1 MVSVVRT
8 VKNTERLAQIGLVL
22 ARHGFGEII
31 SRLPLGPL
39 APVPAEGAERRTL
52 AVRVRE
58 ALQDLGPSFVKL
70 GQVMSTRP
78 DVLPSDVVSELKKL
92 QDDVPPMTAEEVDE
106 VLAEAYGEGLDAVF
120 ASFDR
125 SPLASASIGQ
135 VHLARLRVA
144 EAEVDEPGVAPGV
157 GDGDA
162 EPTPTAAIDVVVKL
176 QRPRARAT
184 VERDLDLLY
193 VMARLLE
200 THVPESRSFSP
211 LAMVAEF
218 DRAIT
223 AELDT
228 GLEADNALRFQRNF
242 EGHPEV
248 RFPTPYRHASAK
260 RALVMERFVGS
271 HLDEFVPAGDE
282 GTGPRI
288 ARRALGVIAKMVF
301 EDGFFHADPHP
312 GNIIMMGTAAEPVLG
327 LIDLGLVGRLSEEMR
342 DKAIQ
347 LMLAAVTGD
356 AAGLADSL
364 LAMGRPKG
372 RVDLPRFRAEVAELS
387 DKYLGRSLADVEMS
401 AVIRDLIQ
409 GAIKYDIEMPAEM
422 LMVGKA
428 LMTVEGIGKQL
439 DPELDVWIELR
450 PYFTKLMM
458 ERFGPRRLGRDL
470 LRGVRALTTGAVDLP
485 GQVHD
490 ILDDLRGGKLVVT
503 SRDPELSL
511 ATERLGR
518 RLFTAIG
525 SAALLGAATALF
537 AVDRHPTLATAM
549 LVIAGAATLLHL
561 WGDRRRGRAR

>member
-1 MVSVVRT
+1 MIARPMVSVVRT
-8 VKNTERLAQIGLVL
+8 VKNTERLAQIALVL
-22 ARHGFGEII
+22 VRHGFGEIV

-39 APVPAEGAERRTL
+39 APAPPPSGAPRTF
-52 AVRVRE
+52 AVRLRE

-78 DVLPSDVVSELKKL
+78 DILPAEVIAELKKL
-92 QDDVPPMTAEEVDE
+92 QDDVPPMTPEEVDE
-106 VLAEAYGEGLDAVF
+106 VLAEGYGASLDAVF
-120 ASFDR
+120 ASFER
-125 SPLASASIGQ
+125 TPLASASIGQ
-135 VHLARLRVA
+135 VHLARLRA
-144 EAEVDEPGVAPGV
+144 GEGEP
-157 GDGDA
+157 DL
-162 EPTPTAAIDVVVKL
+162 DVVVKL

-193 VMARLLE
+193 LLARLLE
-200 THVPESRSFSP
+200 AHVPETRTFTP
-211 LAMVAEF
+211 IAMVSEF

-228 GLEADNALRFQRNF
+228 GLEADNALRFARNF

-248 RFPTPYRHASAK
+248 RFPTPYRQASGK
-260 RALVMERFVGS
+260 RTLVMERFVGQ
-271 HLDEFVPAGDE
+271 HLDDFVAAGDAQ
-282 GTGPRI
+282 TGPRI

-312 GNIIMMGTAAEPVLG
+312 GNIIMMGTAQEPVLG
-327 LIDLGLVGRLSEEMR
+327 LIDLGLVGRLSEDMR

-356 AAGLADSL
+356 ASGLADSL

-387 DKYLGRSLADVEMS
+387 EKYLGRPLQEVEMS
-401 AVIRDLIQ
+401 ALIRDLVQ
-409 GAIKYDIEMPAEM
+409 GAVKYDIEMPVEM

-428 LMTVEGIGKQL
+428 LMTVEGVGKQL
-439 DPELDVWIELR
+439 DPELDVWTELR
-450 PYFTKLMM
+450 PYFTRLVM
-458 ERFGPRRLGRDL
+458 ERFGPRRIGRDL
-470 LRGVRALTTGAVDLP
+470 LRGFRSLTTGAVDLP

-490 ILDDLRGGKLVVT
+490 ILDDLRSGKLEVK
-503 SRDPELSL
+503 SRDPELAL

-518 RLFTAIG
+518 RVFTAIL
-525 SAALLGAATALF
+525 ATALLGAATALLV
-537 AVDRHPTLATAM
+537 VDRHATLATILIVLAS
-549 LVIAGAATLLHL
+549 LVVAGHL